1 MSLRVRRPLRR
12 RLLLIRPLTVLA
24 VTLVAGAPAVAQT
37 APKITAAD
45 YDRAVRFLRPN
56 VDPLVIGGEVVAH
69 WLPDGRFW
77 YRSEVVGGHE
87 FVMVNPARKSRASAF
102 DPAGEGNR

>member
-1 MSLRVRRPLRR
+1 MSLRVRRPLSRAPRR
-12 RLLLIRPLTVLA
+12 IGRIVALA
-24 VTLVAGAPAVAQT
+24 ASFAVAAPAVAQS

-56 VDPLVIGGEVVAH
+56 VDPLVIGGDVTAH

-77 YRSEVVGGHE
+77 YR
-87 FVMVNPARKSRASAF
+87 N
-102 DPAGEGNR
+102 